1 MRGLKYITLFLLC
14 LSSIAWPDSVVLDGQ
29 SDMDD
34 ALLYV
39 SAATTSYATETYLY
53 CRQNVYVTL
62 LKFDLTGISG
72 TIDSVSLKLR
82 RHLPADNEHCF
93 FYRVTT
99 PWVEETGLNSEVM
112 WDSASIGCPTCL
124 AWTTPGGDYNASKV
138 DSLTNRG
145 TDDPDIDVYCQRGEG
160 VGLAQLVQDW
170 VDGTYDNYGIILK
183 AGLMG
188 VADTLYF
195 YSSENFNETLY
206 PRPKLYIEYTPD
218 GGMSSARRRKIILGG
233 Q

>member
-1 MRGLKYITLFLLC
+1 
-14 LSSIAWPDSVVLDGQ
+14 
-29 SDMDD
+29 
-34 ALLYV
+34 
-39 SAATTSYATETYLY
+39 
-53 CRQNVYVTL
+53 
-62 LKFDLTGISG
+62 
-72 TIDSVSLKLR
+72 
-82 RHLPADNEHCF
+82 
-93 FYRVTT
+93 
-99 PWVEETGLNSEVM
+99 M